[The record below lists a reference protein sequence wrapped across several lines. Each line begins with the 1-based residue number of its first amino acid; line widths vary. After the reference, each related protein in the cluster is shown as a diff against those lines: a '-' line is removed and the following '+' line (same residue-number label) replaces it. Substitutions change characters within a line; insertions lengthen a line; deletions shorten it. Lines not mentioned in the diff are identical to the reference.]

1 MRATVAWAPLVT
13 LVVPRVAEQVVA
25 GVGEESTEAEYQA
38 RREAVNVSSL
48 LSMLCCAVCLCHLPC
63 QGLGPPACVCHCHL
77 SHKFS
82 FLDVLLTSP
91 AIRPRVLQSS
101 GCIRT

>member
-38 RREAVNVSSL
+38 RREAVNVSSP
-48 LSMLCCAVCLCHLPC
+48 LSMLCCAVLFAFVICH
-63 QGLGPPACVCHCHL
+63 V
-77 SHKFS
+77 
-82 FLDVLLTSP
+82 
-91 AIRPRVLQSS
+91 RVLDLQLVYV
-101 GCIRT
+101 IAT